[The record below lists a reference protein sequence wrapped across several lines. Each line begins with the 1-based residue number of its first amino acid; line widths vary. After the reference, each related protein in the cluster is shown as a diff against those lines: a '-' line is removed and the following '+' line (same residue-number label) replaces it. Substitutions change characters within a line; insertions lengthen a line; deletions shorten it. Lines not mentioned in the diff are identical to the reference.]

1 MSGWRVEGYY
11 SARHGWETV
20 TREESRAEAEA
31 RLREYRANEPGYRHR
46 IVRDDDPLD
55 DPPPED
61 APARDGGGRLPVA
74 GDWREPR
81 R

>member
-31 RLREYRANEPGYRHR
+31 RLREYRANEPQYRHR
-46 IVRDDDPLD
+46 IVADDDPPD
-55 DPPPED
+55 DD
-61 APARDGGGRLPVA
+61 APARDMGGRLPVA
-74 GDWREPR
+74 GDFREPR